1 MPLSPAARS
10 RLQWK
15 SGRSGEPPTRDLPAL
30 TAEEMT
36 VQISA
41 PQSAQFSRLQA
52 ARPQLL
58 DSRLNGGSGTPTQGP
73 QGAPPLPL
81 SVGEGGRADSSF
93 FVVTAFSQCWP
104 PWSGQLGAGPAAGC
118 SAKQWLRP
126 NRHTATLPLSSRVWG
141 ASQ

>member
-41 PQSAQFSRLQA
+41 AQSAQFSRLQA

-58 DSRLNGGSGTPTQGP
+58 DSRHHRGSGTWTQGP
-73 QGAPPLPL
+73 RGGPSLPL
-81 SVGEGGRADSSF
+81 SDGNGGPANSSF

-104 PWSGQLGAGPAAGC
+104 PWSGQLGAGRAAGLLC
-118 SAKQWLRP
+118 KTVAETHCQ
-126 NRHTATLPLSSRVWG
+126 LPSEGSRGG
-141 ASQ
+141 ASLQ